1 MARQAEMAAAVKEEA
16 EFDETDSLYDK
27 ALAVAAANRQLSTSL
42 LQRKLRIGYPRAAR
56 LMDQLQEEGIVGGST
71 EPGKPRDVIYLPD
84 DQN

>member
-1 MARQAEMAAAVKEEA
+1 MRRGGAAGVMCSYNAVNGVPA
-16 EFDETDSLYDK
+16 C
-27 ALAVAAANRQLSTSL
+27 ANPLL